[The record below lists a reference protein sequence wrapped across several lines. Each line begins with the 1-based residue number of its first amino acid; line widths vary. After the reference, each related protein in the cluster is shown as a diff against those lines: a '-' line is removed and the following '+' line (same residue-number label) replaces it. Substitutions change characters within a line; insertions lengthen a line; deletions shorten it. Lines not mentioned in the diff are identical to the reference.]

1 MAWRIVLGFLPW
13 GHVGWGPLFLLS
25 LDTFSAP
32 WCFFFWFLSDFAP
45 FILHTAHVGFF
56 SHFTPA
62 THRFAYSRF
71 YTIANSLLD
80 DTSFMPRIGRTS
92 LLFSCHGVYQESAG
106 TYWGRYSSHKPLGS
120 CPGPYLCTT
129 FFFLFLFD
137 FLIFL
142 ISLLFF
148 FDITRYLA
156 ACFSFDCSFHCM
168 QEHQA
173 LGEDWIRYRRKISGN
188 KIRWK

>member
-1 MAWRIVLGFLPW
+1 MPWSISGTSWDVLRAIQFSQTPGTLPW
-13 GHVGWGPLFLLS
+13 PL
-25 LDTFSAP
+25 
-32 WCFFFWFLSDFAP
+32 
-45 FILHTAHVGFF
+45 
-56 SHFTPA
+56 
-62 THRFAYSRF
+62 
-71 YTIANSLLD
+71 
-80 DTSFMPRIGRTS
+80 
-92 LLFSCHGVYQESAG
+92 
-106 TYWGRYSSHKPLGS
+106 PLY
-120 CPGPYLCTT
+120 YL
-129 FFFLFLFD
+129 FFLFLFD

-156 ACFSFDCSFHCM
+156 ACFSFDCSFHCI